1 MTHVSCVVQG
11 LTPQALTFLQQ
22 QMLGQYALINGLV
35 AAEPQRTQAVPP
47 VLPIQPDMVYTF
59 LLNIQLFKHIPFLL
73 NIQLFN
79 ALLLNY
85 IAANQIFF
93 HFVPEKISSFFFAL
107 LCSNVGTVSSFLIFL
122 LSRMTRYFSGDNGK
136 KFKDYFYKFYFFV
149 GTRSGYQ
156 NIYFAALNFFEQ
168 KLSVI
173 TI

>member
-122 LSRMTRYFSGDNGK
+122 LSRMTIFLVTTEKNSKIIFTSFS
-136 KFKDYFYKFYFFV
+136 FM
-149 GTRSGYQ
+149 
-156 NIYFAALNFFEQ
+156 LEQ
-168 KLSVI
+168 DRAIKTFISPH
-173 TI
+173 

>member
-11 LTPQALTFLQQ
+11 LTPQGLTFLQQ

-59 LLNIQLFKHIPFLL
+59 LLNLQFFKHIPFLL

-122 LSRMTRYFSGDNGK
+122 LSRMTIFLVTTEKIQRLFLQVLVLCWNKIGLSK
-136 KFKDYFYKFYFFV
+136 HLFRRTEFF
-149 GTRSGYQ
+149 
-156 NIYFAALNFFEQ
+156 
-168 KLSVI
+168 
-173 TI
+173 